1 MWAVDSYK
9 RWRHGRGFGVHS
21 PYAYRM
27 VREVLRLP
35 DACGYY
41 AYAGIARERVRLRAP
56 LSLSDSFLIYRLAV
70 DFAPSEV
77 VVAARGPL
85 ERLLRYIAAEAAPRA
100 TVTHRPE
107 APDDSGRMVI
117 AFDRPAFPYPAGAD
131 AYCACG
137 GLSLVPDELPAG
149 HIYRNPSRAV
159 VAARPHLPFQVFDV
173 RF

>member
-1 MWAVDSYK
+1 MWGVDGYK

-35 DACGYY
+35 DSCGYY
-41 AYAGIARERVRLRAP
+41 AYADIARERVRLRAP
-56 LSLSDSFLIYRLAV
+56 LPLADAFLIYRLV
-70 DFAPSEV
+70 VEFAPREV
-77 VVAARGPL
+77 VVVARGPL
-85 ERLLRYIAAEAAPRA
+85 ERLLRAIAAAAAPGA
-100 TVTHRPE
+100 AVTHRPE
-107 APDDSGRMVI
+107 RAAGAGTLVI

-137 GLSLVPDELPAG
+137 GMSLVPDELPAG
-149 HIYRNPSRAV
+149 HIYRNPVRAV
-159 VAARPHLPFQVFDV
+159 VAARPHLPFQVFDI

>member
-1 MWAVDSYK
+1 MWIADSYR

-35 DACGYY
+35 DTCGYY
-41 AYAGIARERVRLRAP
+41 AYADIARERVRLRAP
-56 LSLSDSFLIYRLAV
+56 LRLADAFLIYRLAV
-70 DFAPSEV
+70 EFAPRDV

-85 ERLLRYIAAEAAPRA
+85 ERLLRDIASMAAPEA
-100 TVTHRPE
+100 EVSHRPRRG
-107 APDDSGRMVI
+107 AGAGTMVI
-117 AFDRPAFPYPAGAD
+117 AFDRPDFPYPAGAD

-137 GLSLVPDELPAG
+137 GLALVPGELPAG
-149 HIYRNPSRAV
+149 HVYRNPSRAV
-159 VAARPHLPFQVFDV
+159 VAARPHLPFQVFDI